1 MEFLLSLPLLGNVS
15 APGAGTLVAT
25 DALRKESLGAL
36 SVDMFAGMCSESN
49 MLLTFLRTG
58 FRTDRG
64 SSARGWNNAV
74 QDIIRFAGCAES
86 SVMKGESEIC
96 GPEEARDDAARLC
109 VGVLRAV

>member
-49 MLLTFLRTG
+49 MLLTFLAPASEQTEVLPQSPETHGTCPRPQEAPQEVGTMPSK
-58 FRTDRG
+58 T
-64 SSARGWNNAV
+64 SSG
-74 QDIIRFAGCAES
+74 
-86 SVMKGESEIC
+86 
-96 GPEEARDDAARLC
+96 
-109 VGVLRAV
+109 